1 MFTRR
6 LFQVAAVMALAAA
19 VPGTARSQDAFDRA
33 KSLYLEAA
41 YEDALALLE
50 PSGPSSTADVH
61 LYRALCLLALGR
73 AGEADAAIA
82 RSIEAD
88 PLATAARQDVSPRV
102 AALLADARRRM
113 LPDIARRRV
122 ADGRVAYQQGDRLSA
137 TQRFEAA
144 VVLLDD
150 PTLVSQTELTDL
162 RTLAS
167 GFLDLI
173 RAQAAPPAPPPTAPA
188 AASAATSA
196 PAAAPAATSA
206 PVAAPAATSAPAA
219 AAVSATPPPASGT
232 PPSNSNI
239 VVSRPV
245 ALTQTLPPWRP
256 PDLAWSRRELRG
268 SMLLNIDARGQ
279 VTSAQMEQSVYPAYD
294 RLLLEAARSW
304 RYQPAMRD
312 GQPTTAELLVPI
324 LLRPE

>member
-50 PSGPSSTADVH
+50 PTGPSSTADVH

-82 RSIEAD
+82 RSIEVD
-88 PLATAARQDVSPRV
+88 PLATAARKDVSPRV

-122 ADGRVAYQQGDRLSA
+122 ADGRLAYQQGDRLGA

-150 PTLVSQTELTDL
+150 PTLATQTELMDL
-162 RTLAS
+162 KTLAS

-173 RAQAAPPAPPPTAPA
+173 RAQSTPSLPSPA
-188 AASAATSA
+188 A
-196 PAAAPAATSA
+196 PAAAPAATTTT
-206 PVAAPAATSAPAA
+206 AAPAATTTTAAAPSAP
-219 AAVSATPPPASGT
+219 PPPASGT
-232 PPSNSNI
+232 PPSNANI

-245 ALTQTLPPWRP
+245 PLTQTLPPWRP
-256 PDLAWSRRELRG
+256 PDLASSRRELRG
-268 SMLLNIDARGQ
+268 SMLLNISATGQ

-294 RLLLEAARSW
+294 RLLLEAARTW

-324 LLRPE
+324 ILRPETQ

>member
-50 PSGPSSTADVH
+50 PTGPANAADVH

-73 AGEADAAIA
+73 PSEADAAIA

-88 PLATAARQDVSPRV
+88 PLATATRQDVSPRV

-122 ADGRVAYQQGDRLSA
+122 ADGRLAYQQGDRPGA
-137 TQRFEAA
+137 RQRFEAA

-150 PTLVSQTELTDL
+150 PTLASQTELMDL
-162 RTLAS
+162 KTLAS

-173 RAQAAPPAPPPTAPA
+173 RAQAAPPTASPTAE
-188 AASAATSA
+188 
-196 PAAAPAATSA
+196 AAAPAA
-206 PVAAPAATSAPAA
+206 PPAPAA
-219 AAVSATPPPASGT
+219 AASSATLPPASGT
-232 PPSNSNI
+232 PPSNASI
-239 VVSRPV
+239 VVSRP
-245 ALTQTLPPWRP
+245 
-256 PDLAWSRRELRG
+256 
-268 SMLLNIDARGQ
+268 
-279 VTSAQMEQSVYPAYD
+279 
-294 RLLLEAARSW
+294 
-304 RYQPAMRD
+304 
-312 GQPTTAELLVPI
+312 
-324 LLRPE
+324 

>member
-50 PSGPSSTADVH
+50 PTGPSSTADVH

-82 RSIEAD
+82 RSIEVD
-88 PLATAARQDVSPRV
+88 PLATAARKDVSPRV

-122 ADGRVAYQQGDRLSA
+122 ADGRLAFQQGDRLGA
-137 TQRFEAA
+137 TERFEAA

-150 PTLVSQTELTDL
+150 PTLATQTELMDL

-173 RAQAAPPAPPPTAPA
+173 RAQGAPPAAPPAAPSAPPA
-188 AASAATSA
+188 A
-196 PAAAPAATSA
+196 P
-206 PVAAPAATSAPAA
+206 SAPAA
-219 AAVSATPPPASGT
+219 AAAAASPPAASGT
-232 PPSNSNI
+232 PPSNPNI
-239 VVSRPV
+239 VVTRPV
-245 ALTQTLPPWRP
+245 ALNQTLPPWRP
-256 PDLAWSRRELRG
+256 PDLASSRRELRG
-268 SMLLNIDARGQ
+268 SLLLNISATGQ
-279 VTSAQMEQSVYPAYD
+279 VTSAQMEQSVFPAYD

-324 LLRPE
+324 ILRPETP

>member
-19 VPGTARSQDAFDRA
+19 VPGTARSQEAFDRA

-50 PSGPSSTADVH
+50 PSGPSSTADEH

-122 ADGRVAYQQGDRLSA
+122 ADGRLAYQQGDRLSA

-144 VVLLDD
+144 VLLLDD
-150 PTLVSQTELTDL
+150 STLASQTELTDL

-173 RAQAAPPAPPPTAPA
+173 RAQAAPPAPPPTTPAPA
-188 AASAATSA
+188 PA
-196 PAAAPAATSA
+196 PAPAM
-206 PVAAPAATSAPAA
+206 APAATSAPAA
-219 AAVSATPPPASGT
+219 AALSATPPPASGT
-232 PPSNSNI
+232 PPSSSNI

-245 ALTQTLPPWRP
+245 PLTQTLPPWRP

-312 GQPTTAELLVPI
+312 GQPTTSELLVPI

>member
-50 PSGPSSTADVH
+50 PTGPSSTADVH

-82 RSIEAD
+82 RSIEVD
-88 PLATAARQDVSPRV
+88 PLATAARKDVSPRV

-122 ADGRVAYQQGDRLSA
+122 ADGRLAYQQGDRLGA

-144 VVLLDD
+144 VTLLDD
-150 PTLVSQTELTDL
+150 PTLSTQTELMDL

-173 RAQAAPPAPPPTAPA
+173 RAQAAAPA
-188 AASAATSA
+188 A
-196 PAAAPAATSA
+196 PPAAPAA
-206 PVAAPAATSAPAA
+206 PPAVPSAPAA
-219 AAVSATPPPASGT
+219 AASSVPPPAASGT
-232 PPSNSNI
+232 PPSNVNV

-245 ALTQTLPPWRP
+245 PLSQTLPPWRP
-256 PDLAWSRRELRG
+256 PGLAASRRELRG
-268 SMLLNIDARGQ
+268 SMLLNISATGQ
-279 VTSAQMEQSVYPAYD
+279 VTNAQMEQSVYPAYD
-294 RLLLEAARSW
+294 KLLLEAARSW

-324 LLRPE
+324 ILRPETQ